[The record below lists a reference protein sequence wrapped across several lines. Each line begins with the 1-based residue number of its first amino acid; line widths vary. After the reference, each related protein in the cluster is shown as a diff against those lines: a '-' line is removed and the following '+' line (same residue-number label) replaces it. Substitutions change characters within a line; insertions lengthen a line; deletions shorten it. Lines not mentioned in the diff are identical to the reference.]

1 MSLFSRVSFAD
12 FEQANFCW
20 EKPWKMLSFADSH
33 VKTLKWSHSFSQNWT
48 AFIHRFLVG
57 LRETASHYGR
67 ISCVLTGAMSL
78 KQFQGF
84 QGKIFATVNCA
95 YSSKSFLDKKRFFL
109 KSDYYLP
116 PSPKKKKLF
125 ASMIALP
132 KWWKMFFIV
141 SATLSGAETL
151 KYPSFHGIYYFDK
164 IFCFFTLVSDFW

>member
-116 PSPKKKKLF
+116 PPPPPSQKKKKKNYLLRWSPF
-125 ASMIALP
+125 QNDEKCFL
-132 KWWKMFFIV
+132 
-141 SATLSGAETL
+141 LSLRPYREL
-151 KYPSFHGIYYFDK
+151 RH
-164 IFCFFTLVSDFW
+164 

>member
-84 QGKIFATVNCA
+84 QGKIFATVNCD
-95 YSSKSFLDKKRFFL
+95 YSPKSFSDKKKVFLNELITIKTENDTEFFGYFRFLTLRSNRLRKTRVATLLTTFLVLDLRVLPFFL
-109 KSDYYLP
+109 
-116 PSPKKKKLF
+116 F
-125 ASMIALP
+125 WI
-132 KWWKMFFIV
+132 WK
-141 SATLSGAETL
+141 
-151 KYPSFHGIYYFDK
+151 
-164 IFCFFTLVSDFW
+164 C